1 MDLKLE
7 LNQQQYEA
15 VSFGGKHLLVLAG
28 AGTGKTKT
36 IISRAQYLI
45 EHGVDAKRILIL
57 SFTRKSANEIV
68 SRIKSTLNNVQGLN
82 NLSGHTFH
90 SWCMNLI
97 KSYPN
102 IFPFKDYT
110 VMDEDDSLSSIKL
123 IVGKKFVDQDNNII
137 KPSSILDVYSYAKNT
152 FCRLSDAIKVKIF
165 KGEDNELFNNYISKN
180 KGIFEDVIK
189 KYINYKSEHK
199 YIDYDD
205 ILSIVSSTLKNNLS
219 TQKYI
224 SSKYDHILIDEMQD
238 TNPLQ
243 YELLSSFYD
252 NCSLF
257 CVGDDAQSIY
267 AFRGA
272 DFKTIHN
279 FVNIIPNS
287 EVKKLELNY
296 RSTQEIL
303 DLSNW
308 LLRQSNLK
316 YDKHLS
322 AYRGHGEKP
331 TFVYVNNEWDEA
343 IHIIENIKKSNSE
356 HELKYKENLVLS
368 RSIFKLR
375 TIEGMCLK
383 EKIPY
388 TIFGGSSL
396 MKSAHIR
403 DVVSSLRIINNYKD
417 ELAWIRY
424 LTLWPKIGEI
434 TATKIINHIILSDSL
449 SDCINKLID
458 MNLMEDITYTLISI
472 YDMQYSPSKAI
483 SSSLERM
490 EEYLSYRY
498 KNEWTWRKK
507 DFEILKKVAAFSNNI
522 SEFISEYV
530 LDPKLEVTIKK
541 EMDGDDR
548 ITLSTIHSAK
558 GLEAD
563 SCYIINVSPSTYP
576 SPMSIERGYESIEEE
591 RRCLYVALTRA
602 KNKLFIYVPIESTS
616 DQTENNEEYFFNN
629 LLDHLVNKNFDLV
642 KSIHNRLA
650 NDQSISYT
658 INFSEFN
665 FD

>member
-1 MDLKLE
+1 MDLNSE
-7 LNQQQYEA
+7 LNQQQYDA
-15 VSFGGKHLLVLAG
+15 VSFNGKHLLLLAG

-36 IISRAQYLI
+36 IISRAKYLI
-45 EHGVDAKRILIL
+45 EQGADAKRILIL

-68 SRIKSTLNNVQGLN
+68 SRIKGSLNNIEGPN
-82 NLSGHTFH
+82 NLTGYTFH
-90 SWCMNLI
+90 SWCMNI
-97 KSYPN
+97 IRSHPN

-110 VMDEDDSLSSIKL
+110 VIDEDDRLSSIKL

-152 FCRLSDAIKVKIF
+152 LCRLSDAIKVKIF
-165 KGEDNELFNNYISKN
+165 KGKDDGFFDSYISKN
-180 KGIFEDVIK
+180 KEIFEEVIK
-189 KYINYKSEHK
+189 KYINYKNEHK

-205 ILSIVSSTLKNNLS
+205 ILSIVSSTLKNNLPI
-219 TQKYI
+219 QKYI

-272 DFKTIHN
+272 DFKTMHN
-279 FVNIIPNS
+279 FVNIIPDS

-308 LLRQSNLK
+308 LLRQSNVK
-316 YDKHLS
+316 YDKHLN

-343 IHIIENIKKSNSE
+343 NHIVENIKKSNSE
-356 HELKYKENLVLS
+356 HGLKYKENLILS

-375 TIEGMCLK
+375 TVEGMCLK
-383 EKIPY
+383 QKIPY

-424 LTLWPKIGEI
+424 LTLWPKIGEV
-434 TATKIINHIILSDSL
+434 TATKIINQIISTDSL
-449 SDCINKLID
+449 PDCMNKLID
-458 MNLMEDITYTLISI
+458 MNLMEDIAYTLISI
-472 YDMQYSPSKAI
+472 NDMQYSPNKAI

-490 EEYLSYRY
+490 EERLSYRY
-498 KNEWTWRKK
+498 KDEWTWRKR
-507 DFEILKKVAAFSNNI
+507 DFDILKEVAKFSSNI

-530 LDPKLEVTIKK
+530 LDPKLEVTIK
-541 EMDGDDR
+541 EGIDREDG
-548 ITLSTIHSAK
+548 IILSTIHSAK

-563 SCYIINVSPSTYP
+563 CCYIINVSPSTYP
-576 SPMSIERGYESIEEE
+576 SPMSIEGGYESIEEE

-602 KNKLFIYVPIESTS
+602 KNKLFVYVPIESTS
-616 DQTENNEEYFFNN
+616 DQTENNGDYFFNN
-629 LLDHLVNKNFDLV
+629 LPNNLVNKNFDLV
-642 KSIHNRLA
+642 KSMHNRLA
-650 NDQSISYT
+650 TDRSISYA
-658 INFSEFN
+658 INFSEFDFN
-665 FD
+665 